1 MASATGQS
9 STTQSQSIIYWQKNL
24 VNGLGIEY
32 IILGWAACNA
42 RHSAGALT
50 VAWLCVFTFR
60 GFTRTLL
67 RYFLARCLKT
77 WTLHETRNEVLTG
90 LVNDGCFLGFKVNHL
105 SSVYLAKLRQ
115 KNGQVRM
122 VRIENG
128 RLVRSESPCRLSAG
142 LSWVARRRAADWK
155 TYRST
160 HQKRWELPDGC
171 PALGKKRHFHEGESC
186 QHNQVWANSPVVER
200 GEQSRESFTV
210 HVTFFR
216 LFI

>member
-1 MASATGQS
+1 MS
-9 STTQSQSIIYWQKNL
+9 SLQRSPL
-24 VNGLGIEY
+24 CRRLNGCLALRVY
-32 IILGWAACNA
+32 FPRLHQNFAA
-42 RHSAGALT
+42 
-50 VAWLCVFTFR
+50 
-60 GFTRTLL
+60 LL
-67 RYFLARCLKT
+67 SGPVPQT

-90 LVNDGCFLGFKVNHL
+90 LINDGCFLGFKVNHL

-115 KNGQVRM
+115 KNGQVRI
-122 VRIENG
+122 VRIEIG

-186 QHNQVWANSPVVER
+186 QHNQVWANSRVVER